1 MKDLKCWLAD
11 LHGIGLW
18 FMAGSLRLG
27 IHEGELATRV
37 ITLDASGIYAWIWA
51 VLCFLILSLGYVE
64 NVTGIMYLVPERKKD
79 HVASLD
85 AEVGSV

>member
-1 MKDLKCWLAD
+1 MDLG
-11 LHGIGLW
+11 GI
-18 FMAGSLRLG
+18 
-27 IHEGELATRV
+27 V
-37 ITLDASGIYAWIWA
+37 
-51 VLCFLILSLGYVE
+51 FLILSLGYVE